1 MTRSH
6 DSKMPGWAGPVRCN
20 YNALIFTPSH
30 RAPTILIT
38 PGQAR
43 QDRQLV
49 VQKSICSRVHLL
61 CSSAQWRQIFWRSNA
76 IICRT
81 ALSPEPGPRWG
92 QTGPGNYCN
101 LPTSEYEGQV
111 DRVQPRCDWELRL
124 IKNCPVSPEFPV
136 LSIKGSQWWFGCW
149 DVVDLCES
157 DY

>member
-1 MTRSH
+1 MWH
-6 DSKMPGWAGPVRCN
+6 DHTIVNCLAGPGLWDVITMHW
-20 YNALIFTPSH
+20 YSLPATEPPQYSSH
-30 RAPTILIT
+30 QAR
-38 PGQAR
+38 PGQAG
-43 QDRQLV
+43 QV

-76 IICRT
+76 MICRR